1 MDLGG
6 HSCPLPQ
13 GKGVTTY
20 LEKFVTDSDSST
32 GCRTLLR
39 HSRDENA
46 LEDKQRKVPSPYRC
60 ERCRG
65 HWAARQ
71 PLSTKTSLACPLGRM
86 QRPQT
91 NTWKRTASWP
101 RGLFSATG
109 KASAHEARIQ
119 KSSLEETFF
128 DPRAG
133 MRKWGRKTCL

>member
-46 LEDKQRKVPSPYRC
+46 LEDIIGVKGAEATGQQDNYFPQRHPWPALW
-60 ERCRG
+60 RG
-65 HWAARQ
+65 CKDPKHMEKNSGLLGPEGCSQ
-71 PLSTKTSLACPLGRM
+71 LLGR
-86 QRPQT
+86 
-91 NTWKRTASWP
+91 
-101 RGLFSATG
+101 L
-109 KASAHEARIQ
+109 
-119 KSSLEETFF
+119 
-128 DPRAG
+128 
-133 MRKWGRKTCL
+133 